1 MQRQH
6 CGHDEG
12 GHGAGSN
19 QVGRLERHGHTQ
31 APLHRDQHRQTAGR
45 EEESAV
51 KTCRQQEVVLDRAE
65 KPGGENV
72 RTKGRDDAQSEEK
85 SATRPDYKEFS
96 AQLRFL
102 VLAVLHCCFLIA
114 VFFCVGLWKAQLVR
128 ADSGIKTSSVCL
140 MNVSAADLRQ

>member
-19 QVGRLERHGHTQ
+19 QGGRLERHGHTQ

-45 EEESAV
+45 IEESAV

-65 KPGGENV
+65 TPGGENLS
-72 RTKGRDDAQSEEK
+72 TTGS
-85 SATRPDYKEFS
+85 SACQR
-96 AQLRFL
+96 
-102 VLAVLHCCFLIA
+102 
-114 VFFCVGLWKAQLVR
+114 
-128 ADSGIKTSSVCL
+128 
-140 MNVSAADLRQ
+140 